1 MYSNTAG
8 GGGGEVGGTE
18 SGTVT
23 VIYLQRLLVTP
34 ILGSIPAKNSVW
46 KHHGTKVTSPIAMGD
61 GSVVVLPVVVLVA
74 GLFCPVHSGGDFL
87 TALLLLGLARHH
99 EDDWGGLARAA
110 GRGGRRRHAGHAH
123 QGPAPAPAPAQHQAA
138 GSQHLPG
145 KDKRL

>member
-1 MYSNTAG
+1 MSPRHQKTVEG
-8 GGGGEVGGTE
+8 GGAE

-23 VIYLQRLLVTP
+23 VTYLQRLLVTP

-99 EDDWGGLARAA
+99 EDDWGELA
-110 GRGGRRRHAGHAH
+110 GTIFSLNPNSGGVPATHLSEGGGHIV
-123 QGPAPAPAPAQHQAA
+123 PPPW
-138 GSQHLPG
+138 
-145 KDKRL
+145 